1 MTVSR
6 SLRPCASRSCVS
18 TQAPPIDPLRRIEP
32 LRFAVPAPV
41 AMAAVLRVLARL
53 PRMRVL
59 ERDDV
64 SVHAVTRSAWLR
76 VPTDLELRIDDTAGL
91 VHLRVGT
98 LLALRERARSRTRAL
113 ELLHLIE
120 RELRAT

>member
-1 MTVSR
+1 
-6 SLRPCASRSCVS
+6 VS